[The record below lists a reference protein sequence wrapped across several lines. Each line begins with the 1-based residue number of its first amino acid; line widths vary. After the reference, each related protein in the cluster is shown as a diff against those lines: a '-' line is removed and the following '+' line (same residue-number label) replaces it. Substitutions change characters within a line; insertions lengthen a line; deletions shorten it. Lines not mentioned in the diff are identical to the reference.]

1 MKGVLKCLEVG
12 VLLTEND
19 EEFENHNQ
27 IYKRNGEDSKY
38 GYYDED
44 RAVYTEVEFNEAV
57 EQARRYVEKGVD
69 MTYAIITNQGVCH
82 YNENNVRNYDT
93 ENFTY
98 DAEDVEFC
106 IAKIDGE
113 IVENWI

>member
-12 VLLTEND
+12 VLLTED
-19 EEFENHNQ
+19 DAEFENYNQ
-27 IYKRNGEDSKY
+27 VYNSSDVKY

-44 RAVYTEVEFNEAV
+44 KTVYTEDELDEAM
-57 EQARRYVEKGVD
+57 EAARTYVENGVD
-69 MTYAIITNQGVCH
+69 MTYAVITNQGVCH
-82 YNENNVRNYDT
+82 YDEKNIRNMDT
-93 ENFTY
+93 ENFSFE
-98 DAEDVEFC
+98 AEDVVFC

>member
-19 EEFENHNQ
+19 DEFENYNEF
-27 IYKRNGEDSKY
+27 YNNKNSDVKY

-44 RAVYTEVEFNEAV
+44 TTVYTEAELGKAIEA
-57 EQARRYVEKGVD
+57 ARTYVENGVD
-69 MTYAIITNQGVCH
+69 MTYAVITNQGVCH
-82 YNENNVRNYDT
+82 YDEKKVRNMDT
-93 ENFTY
+93 ENFSFE
-98 DAEDVEFC
+98 AEDVEYC
-106 IAKIDGE
+106 VAKINGE